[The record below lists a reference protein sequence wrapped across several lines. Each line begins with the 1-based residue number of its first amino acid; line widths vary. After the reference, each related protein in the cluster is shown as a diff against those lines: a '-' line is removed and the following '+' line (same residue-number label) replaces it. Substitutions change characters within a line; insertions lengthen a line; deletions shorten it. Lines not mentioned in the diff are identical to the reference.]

1 MAKRK
6 DAWRFGQTN
15 TKILG
20 IGVTVAQQTLTLL
33 VGVRF
38 SHPQPV
44 LWHGRDIKTEI
55 ADDKASGQS
64 VFNPINTILLFS
76 VDSANYC
83 LVGDIYSVSTAVS
96 AESL

>member
-1 MAKRK
+1 MARRK

-38 SHPQPV
+38 SYPQPYTPLAQRLV
-44 LWHGRDIKTEI
+44 RSPYKALTVVQLHHGVPYRGV
-55 ADDKASGQS
+55 AQFG
-64 VFNPINTILLFS
+64 
-76 VDSANYC
+76 
-83 LVGDIYSVSTAVS
+83 
-96 AESL
+96 